1 MSENAKVQENSSQ
14 GGTLQALGLMSGAL
28 CMSALIGHEGPSV
41 FLAIFSFCVL
51 LMTLV
56 ATTLFLVEGRIFRD
70 RPDRIL
76 GFCMPATGILG
87 FSAALFVAAGF
98 WVLTSLAFLV
108 AFFLAAY
115 RRRAKQGV
123 FNLIPTAALDLG
135 VVAGIGAAV
144 AGVFLVVINGIIS

>member
-14 GGTLQALGLMSGAL
+14 GGTLQALGLMSGAR

-41 FLAIFSFCVL
+41 FLAIFSFCVW
-51 LMTLV
+51 
-56 ATTLFLVEGRIFRD
+56 RIFRD